1 VLSSNRRE
9 FLFGGSSV
17 VPWGQKQGAGMRDR
31 RITKRLVDSLK
42 STAEDR
48 FVWDET
54 LIGFGVR
61 VQPTGAK
68 SYVVK
73 YRAGSGRGAPTRRVT
88 LGRVG
93 TLTPD
98 EARALARKT
107 LAAVAQGSDPAAV
120 KAAERRASTLRE
132 VAEIF
137 LADHV
142 EAKRKPTTAAH
153 YRSLLEKVVLPDLG
167 SRKAEQV
174 TTSDLAKLHAKMRDR
189 PYQANRMLEVVGS
202 LYSFASKRKILT
214 LAFNPARGI
223 EQYPEK
229 GRERYLTAD
238 ELSRLGDAIR
248 EAETAGLP
256 YEVDETKLTAK
267 HAPQE
272 LHRRTKIGPHAAAA
286 IRLLIL
292 TGARLRE
299 ILHLKWVHVDFERGL
314 LLLADSKTGKK
325 AIVLNAPAL
334 NILANLPRVGAY
346 VIAGQAAGT
355 DDDKPRADLNR
366 PWRAIVKRANLN
378 GLRIHDLRHTH
389 ASVGAGLGLGLPIIG
404 KLLGH
409 TQASTTARYA
419 HLDADPLRRASEHI
433 GSRLAAAM
441 GELKSRPGG
450 EVILMQDAHSRSS
463 RTR

>member
-1 VLSSNRRE
+1 
-9 FLFGGSSV
+9 
-17 VPWGQKQGAGMRDR
+17 MRDR

-42 STAEDR
+42 PSGDDR
-48 FVWDET
+48 FVWDDT

-88 LGRVG
+88 LGRIG

-107 LAAVAQGSDPAAV
+107 LGAVAHGSDPAALR
-120 KAAERRASTLRE
+120 AAERRASTFRE
-132 VAEIF
+132 LAEIF
-137 LADHV
+137 LVEHV
-142 EAKRKPTTAAH
+142 EAKRKRTTAAH
-153 YRSLLEKVVLPDLG
+153 YRSLLERIVLPELG

-174 TTSDLAKLHAKMRDR
+174 TTSDLAKLHTKMRD
-189 PYQANRMLEVVGS
+189 A
-202 LYSFASKRKILT
+202 FAGRRKILPPG
-214 LAFNPARGI
+214 FNPARGI

-229 GRERYLTAD
+229 GRERFLSAD
-238 ELSRLGDAIR
+238 ELTRLGDAVR
-248 EAETAGLP
+248 EAETVGLP
-256 YEVDETKLTAK
+256 YDIDEEKPTAK
-267 HAPQE
+267 HAPKEAQ
-272 LHRRTKIGPHAAAA
+272 RRTKIGPYAAAA
-286 IRLLIL
+286 VRLLIL

-299 ILHLKWVHVDFERGL
+299 ILHLKWEHVDVERGL
-314 LLLADSKTGKK
+314 LLLPDSKTGKK

-334 NILANLPRVGAY
+334 DVLANLPRVGAY
-346 VIAGQAAGT
+346 VIAGQTAGT

-366 PWRAIVKRANLN
+366 PWRAIVKRAGLN

-409 TQASTTARYA
+409 TQPSTTARYA

-433 GSRLAAAM
+433 GTRLAAAM
-441 GELKSRPGG
+441 GDLKPQPGG
-450 EVILMQDAHSRSS
+450 AVVPMRAG
-463 RTR
+463 RTRSK